1 MSLKLKLLLITIVPM
16 IAIAIGIGA
25 ATYYQALVLIDSE
38 TAAVEKRILDAK
50 KQEIRNYISLAL
62 TSIEQTYTDE
72 PGGREAAQEEVKK
85 ILHNMTFGEDG
96 YFFVYKLDGT
106 NLVHPKLAHLVGEV
120 WWDLQDPEGAFVIRD
135 LIETAKK
142 GGGFHSY
149 VWHKPST
156 DLVEDKLGYAIRL
169 EKWGWMLGT
178 GLYLDDIAREVS
190 AIREDF
196 SVSIRETIF
205 VIFIVTLGAIIIA
218 GTLIGSVRFSEQRFA
233 DTKLKQLTT
242 RVFEVQEQE
251 RKRVSTDLHDG
262 ISQLLVS
269 VRYGLEMMESEAH
282 TSPELQGQAGK
293 CLNILDRAIMEVR
306 RISRDLRPSVL
317 DDMGLAAALKSL
329 GQEFQTQSG
338 ITVSVT
344 ADRAHNRLSDRA
356 KTALYRVV
364 QECLT
369 NVARH
374 SKATAV
380 DIELLVTPKLLTLR
394 VEDNGI
400 GFPQFPPKCGG
411 LGFRNIYERMEAY
424 GGTVRLSS
432 AGEGGAKIEISLPL
446 ARNQSVTP
454 AG

>member
-25 ATYYQALVLIDSE
+25 ATYYQALVLIESE

-62 TSIEQTYTDE
+62 TTIDQIYTEE

-85 ILHNMTFGEDG
+85 ILHTMTFGEDG
-96 YFFVYKLDGT
+96 YFFVYQLDGT
-106 NLVHPKLAHLVGEV
+106 NLVHPKLAHLVGGI

-142 GGGFHSY
+142 GGGFHPY

-156 DLVEDKLGYAIRL
+156 DLVEDKLGYAILL

-251 RKRVSTDLHDG
+251 RKRVSTDLHDS

-269 VRYGLEMMESEAH
+269 VRYGLEMIESEAH
-282 TSPELQGQAGK
+282 TSPALQGQAGK

-329 GQEFQTQSG
+329 GQEFETHSG

-380 DIELLVTPKLLTLR
+380 DIELLVNPKLLTLR

-400 GFPQFPPKCGG
+400 GFPQFPPKSGG
-411 LGFRNIYERMEAY
+411 LGFRNIHERMEAY
-424 GGTVRLSS
+424 GGKVRLSS